1 MVKKTYIALLLL
13 FMAVFS
19 LNAQS
24 SLTVSGTVRDSQGQP
39 VIGANVM
46 IKGTTTGA
54 ATDLDGNIPSPFR
67 GTPRLNIPA

>member
-54 ATDLDGNIPSPFR
+54 ATDLDGK
-67 GTPRLNIPA
+67 

>member
-39 VIGANVM
+39 VIGAN
-46 IKGTTTGA
+46 G
-54 ATDLDGNIPSPFR
+54 
-67 GTPRLNIPA
+67 